1 MFVVTADQK
10 DSRSDVDRAGEVLDD
25 LNHRFAG
32 ALALPADRTAG
43 DEVQALLSRASD
55 ALAMMLDLTR
65 REHWSVGLGIGRVRT
80 PLPAD
85 TRAATGD
92 AFIAARDAVDAAKRS
107 PTRFALAVEGLPSAD
122 HDAGAA
128 STAAETGT
136 GIGIGTDTNTGTDT
150 DTGTDTGSE
159 VSPDEVEA
167 MITLLL
173 LARDRR
179 TEQGWEVVDR
189 MASGG
194 TQRDV
199 AAALGVT
206 PQAVSTRLRTAAWR
220 TEQAALPGLAK
231 LLARLDTA
239 ATRKD
244 EPA

>member
-1 MFVVTADQK
+1 VFVVTADQK
-10 DSRSDVDRAGEVLDD
+10 GSRSDVDRAASVLDD
-25 LNHRFAG
+25 LNRRFG
-32 ALALPADRTAG
+32 GVTELPLDRTAG
-43 DEVQALLSRASD
+43 DEVQALLAGAYD
-55 ALAMMLDLTR
+55 ALAMVLDLTR

-107 PTRFALAVEGLPSAD
+107 PTRFALAVEGIPPLPPETAGTVPRAD
-122 HDAGAA
+122 AERDAGGAV
-128 STAAETGT
+128 
-136 GIGIGTDTNTGTDT
+136 D
-150 DTGTDTGSE
+150 

-167 MITLLL
+167 LITLLL

-194 TQRDV
+194 TQREV
-199 AAALGVT
+199 AAELGIT
-206 PQAVSTRLRTAAWR
+206 PQAVSTRLRTAGWR

-231 LLARLDTA
+231 LLQRLDFA

-244 EPA
+244 ESA

>member
-10 DSRSDVDRAGEVLDD
+10 GSRADVDRAGTVLDH
-25 LNHRFAG
+25 LNRRFAH
-32 ALALPADRTAG
+32 ALELPVDRTAG
-43 DEVQALLSRASD
+43 DEVQALLTGAAD
-55 ALAMMLDLTR
+55 ALAMVLDLTR
-65 REHWSVGLGIGRVRT
+65 REHWSVGLGIGGVRT

-107 PTRFALAVEGLPSAD
+107 PTRFALAVGGGAEGDSTTNDGAD
-122 HDAGAA
+122 GDRVAIDHAG
-128 STAAETGT
+128 
-136 GIGIGTDTNTGTDT
+136 I
-150 DTGTDTGSE
+150 
-159 VSPDEVEA
+159 SPDEVEA
-167 MITLLL
+167 LITLLL

-199 AAALGVT
+199 AARLGIT
-206 PQAVSTRLRTAAWR
+206 PQAVSTRLRTAGWR

-231 LLARLDTA
+231 LLERLDTE

-244 EPA
+244 PA

>member
-10 DSRSDVDRAGEVLDD
+10 GSRSDVDRAAGVLDD
-25 LNHRFAG
+25 LNRRFGG
-32 ALALPADRTAG
+32 ATQLPVDRTAG
-43 DEVQALLSRASD
+43 DEVQALLAGASD
-55 ALAMMLDLTR
+55 ALAMVLDLTR
-65 REHWSVGLGIGRVRT
+65 RKHWSVGLGIGRVRT

-107 PTRFALAVEGLPSAD
+107 PSRFALAVQGEPGPATETRGTQARAD
-122 HDAGAA
+122 GAPDTGAA
-128 STAAETGT
+128 
-136 GIGIGTDTNTGTDT
+136 TDVT
-150 DTGTDTGSE
+150 
-159 VSPDEVEA
+159 PDEVEA
-167 MITLLL
+167 LITLLL

-199 AAALGVT
+199 AAALGIT
-206 PQAVSTRLRTAAWR
+206 PQAVSTRLRTAGWR

-231 LLARLDTA
+231 LLQHLDSA

-244 EPA
+244 ESA

>member
-10 DSRSDVDRAGEVLDD
+10 GSRSDVDRAASVLED
-25 LNHRFAG
+25 LNRRFDG
-32 ALALPADRTAG
+32 VTELPVDRTAG
-43 DEVQALLSRASD
+43 DEVQALLAGASD
-55 ALAMMLDLTR
+55 ALAMVLDLTR

-107 PTRFALAVEGLPSAD
+107 PTRFALAVEGIPHPAPGTAGTAARG
-122 HDAGAA
+122 DAGRDPGGAA
-128 STAAETGT
+128 
-136 GIGIGTDTNTGTDT
+136 D
-150 DTGTDTGSE
+150 

-167 MITLLL
+167 LITLLL

-199 AAALGVT
+199 AAALGIT
-206 PQAVSTRLRTAAWR
+206 PQAVSTRLRTTGWR

-231 LLARLDTA
+231 LLQRLDLA

-244 EPA
+244 ESA

>member
-1 MFVVTADQK
+1 V
-10 DSRSDVDRAGEVLDD
+10 
-25 LNHRFAG
+25 
-32 ALALPADRTAG
+32 DRTAG
-43 DEVQALLSRASD
+43 DEVQALLAGASD
-55 ALAMMLDLTR
+55 ALAMVLDLTR

-107 PTRFALAVEGLPSAD
+107 PTRFALAVEGVPDPARDTAGTEAPASAAPD
-122 HDAGAA
+122 TGGAA
-128 STAAETGT
+128 DVST
-136 GIGIGTDTNTGTDT
+136 
-150 DTGTDTGSE
+150 
-159 VSPDEVEA
+159 DEVEA
-167 MITLLL
+167 LITLLL

-199 AAALGVT
+199 AAALGIT
-206 PQAVSTRLRTAAWR
+206 PQAVSTRLRTAGWR

-231 LLARLDTA
+231 LLQHLDFA

-244 EPA
+244 ESA

>member
-107 PTRFALAVEGLPSAD
+107 PTRFALAVEGLPSPG

-128 STAAETGT
+128 STATGT
-136 GIGIGTDTNTGTDT
+136 GIGTGTGMNTDTDT
-150 DTGTDTGSE
+150 DTGTGSDTGSE

-199 AAALGVT
+199 AAALGIT